1 MRLVSVVGMKTSKE
15 QRTTIVSD
23 SELAPTSRLKSF
35 FKTSKSLVIIM
46 SAIALV
52 LSQTYDVKP
61 LSQISQN
68 ITKIFTPIGDYISAP
83 FNWANNIKI
92 YFKSKK
98 DLINQNKLLKE
109 QHDRLV
115 REQLNLAHVQKENNT
130 LREALNVQSSLVDDI
145 TTIRMSHHIYDGYTT
160 MYYSPY
166 PSFAGVSK
174 DDPIITTTGY
184 LAGRVIS
191 TDLDYIK
198 IMPITDVTSRV
209 PVKVEKNNQQGV
221 LAGDGTRLLKL
232 SHVENPAA
240 VQVGDLLVTS
250 GVGGVFPEGLPIA
263 RVTDTSETIRCTP
276 LGTISDQDFVLTINH
291 NKPE

>member
-98 DLINQNKLLKE
+98 DE
-109 QHDRLV
+109 LV
-115 REQLNLAHVQKENNT
+115 LEMR
-130 LREALNVQSSLVDDI
+130 
-145 TTIRMSHHIYDGYTT
+145 
-160 MYYSPY
+160 
-166 PSFAGVSK
+166 PSFLF
-174 DDPIITTTGY
+174 IW
-184 LAGRVIS
+184 
-191 TDLDYIK
+191 IK
-198 IMPITDVTSRV
+198 
-209 PVKVEKNNQQGV
+209 V
-221 LAGDGTRLLKL
+221 L
-232 SHVENPAA
+232 S
-240 VQVGDLLVTS
+240 
-250 GVGGVFPEGLPIA
+250 
-263 RVTDTSETIRCTP
+263 
-276 LGTISDQDFVLTINH
+276 
-291 NKPE
+291 